1 MTVSRQEASVTKSSG
16 RLNQKARTRAALLA
30 AAVELVRE
38 GRPPSVPD
46 AAERALVSVATAYR
60 YFPTADDLWTE
71 ASFETM
77 DFTEMNAGVE
87 QALEAAGD
95 DPAARLEA
103 VIKRIGWDMIDNPL
117 PYRTMVKLAS
127 ERWFAQQQQSASSD
141 TAPIREGRRHQWN
154 QLVVEPLRGTLTDA
168 ERRRLVAA
176 LDVAWGTEAS
186 ISLIDV
192 AGMDGDEAKRVMM
205 QTAQWVLAASL
216 ADAKVHERRRVHG
229 SPVK

>member
-1 MTVSRQEASVTKSSG
+1 M
-16 RLNQKARTRAALLA
+16 LA
-30 AAVELVRE
+30 AAIELVRE

-87 QALEAAGD
+87 QAIDAAGD
-95 DPAARLEA
+95 DVAARLDA
-103 VIKRIGWDMIDNPL
+103 VVTRIGWDMLENPL

-127 ERWFAQQQQSASSD
+127 ERWFAQHQSPTAES
-141 TAPIREGRRHQWN
+141 APIREGRRHHWN
-154 QLVVEPLRGTLTDA
+154 QRIVEPLRGTLTDA

-176 LDVAWGTEAS
+176 LDVAWGTEAA

-192 AGMDGDEAKRVMM
+192 AGLGVEEAKRVML
-205 QTAQWVLAASL
+205 QTAQWVLAAGL
-216 ADAKVHERRRVHG
+216 AESEKRGRAKG
-229 SPVK
+229 

>member
-1 MTVSRQEASVTKSSG
+1 MIVSRQEASVTKSG
-16 RLNQKARTRAALLA
+16 RVNQKARTRAALLA

-77 DFTEMNAGVE
+77 DFTELNADVDR
-87 QALEAAGD
+87 ALVAAGD
-95 DPAARLEA
+95 DAAARLE
-103 VIKRIGWDMIDNPL
+103 VVVTRIGWDMLDNPL
-117 PYRTMVKLAS
+117 PYRTMAKLAS
-127 ERWFAQQQQSASSD
+127 ERWFAQQHAPAVESAP
-141 TAPIREGRRHQWN
+141 TREGRRHQWN
-154 QLVVEPLRGTLTDA
+154 QRVVEPLRGMFTDP

-176 LDVAWGTEAS
+176 LDLAWGTEAA

-192 AGMDGDEAKRVMM
+192 AGLEVEEAKRVML
-205 QTAQWVLAASL
+205 QTAQWVLAAGL
-216 ADAKVHERRRVHG
+216 ADAKKRARAKG
-229 SPVK
+229 

>member
-1 MTVSRQEASVTKSSG
+1 M
-16 RLNQKARTRAALLA
+16 NQKARTRAALLG

-77 DFTEMNAGVE
+77 DFTEMNAGVDK
-87 QALEAAGD
+87 ALEAAGD
-95 DPAARLEA
+95 DAAARLE
-103 VIKRIGWDMIDNPL
+103 VVVTRIGWDMLENPL

-127 ERWFAQQQQSASSD
+127 ERWFAQQH
-141 TAPIREGRRHQWN
+141 TPTVEPAPIREGRRHQWN
-154 QLVVEPLRGTLTDA
+154 QRVVEPLRGTLTDA

-176 LDVAWGTEAS
+176 LDIAWGTEAA

-192 AGMDGDEAKRVMM
+192 AGLEVEEAKRVML
-205 QTAQWVLAASL
+205 QTAQWVLAAGL
-216 ADAKVHERRRVHG
+216 ADAKKRARAKG
-229 SPVK
+229 

>member
-1 MTVSRQEASVTKSSG
+1 MVVSRQEANLTKGSG
-16 RLNQKARTRAALLA
+16 RVNQKARTRAALLA

-77 DFTEMNAGVE
+77 DFTELSADVE
-87 QALEAAGD
+87 KAVDAAGD
-95 DPAARLEA
+95 DAGARLEV
-103 VIKRIGWDMIDNPL
+103 VITRIGWDMLENPL
-117 PYRTMVKLAS
+117 PYRTMAKLAS
-127 ERWFAQQQQSASSD
+127 ERWFAQEQSPAAEP
-141 TAPIREGRRHQWN
+141 APIREGRRHHWN
-154 QLVVEPLRGTLTDA
+154 QRVVEPLRETLTDA

-176 LDVAWGTEAS
+176 LDIVWGTEAA

-192 AGMDGDEAKRVMM
+192 AGLDLDEAKRVML
-205 QTAQWVLAASL
+205 QTAQWVLAAGL
-216 ADAKVHERRRVHG
+216 ADSKKRARGKG
-229 SPVK
+229 

>member
-1 MTVSRQEASVTKSSG
+1 
-16 RLNQKARTRAALLA
+16 LLA

-77 DFTEMNAGVE
+77 DFTELNADVAKRI
-87 QALEAAGD
+87 QAAGND
-95 DPAARLEA
+95 AAARLEV
-103 VIKRIGWDMIDNPL
+103 VITQIGWDMLDNPL
-117 PYRTMVKLAS
+117 PYRTMAKLAS
-127 ERWFAQQQQSASSD
+127 ERWFAQQH
-141 TAPIREGRRHQWN
+141 APIVESAPTREGRRHQWN
-154 QLVVEPLRGTLTDA
+154 QRVVEPLRGMLTDA

-176 LDVAWGTEAS
+176 LDLAWGTEAA

-192 AGMDGDEAKRVMM
+192 AGLEVEEAKRVML
-205 QTAQWVLAASL
+205 QTAQWVLAAGL
-216 ADAKVHERRRVHG
+216 ADAKKRARAKG
-229 SPVK
+229 

>member
-1 MTVSRQEASVTKSSG
+1 M
-16 RLNQKARTRAALLA
+16 NQKARTRAALLA

-77 DFTEMNAGVE
+77 DFTELNADV
-87 QALEAAGD
+87 AKRIEAAGND
-95 DPAARLEA
+95 AAARLEV
-103 VIKRIGWDMIDNPL
+103 VITQIGWDMLENPL
-117 PYRTMVKLAS
+117 PYRTMAKLAS
-127 ERWFAQQQQSASSD
+127 ERWFAQQQSPTAES
-141 TAPIREGRRHQWN
+141 APIREGRRHHWN
-154 QLVVEPLRGTLTDA
+154 ERVVEPLRGTLTDA

-176 LDVAWGTEAS
+176 LDIAWGTEAA

-192 AGMDGDEAKRVMM
+192 AGLEVEEAKRVML
-205 QTAQWVLAASL
+205 QTAQWMLAAGL
-216 ADAKVHERRRVHG
+216 ADAKKRARAKG
-229 SPVK
+229 

>member
-1 MTVSRQEASVTKSSG
+1 MTVSRQEASVTKSG
-16 RLNQKARTRAALLA
+16 RVNQKARTRAALLA

-77 DFTEMNAGVE
+77 DFTELSADVE
-87 QALEAAGD
+87 KAVDAAGD
-95 DPAARLEA
+95 DAGARL
-103 VIKRIGWDMIDNPL
+103 DMLENPL
-117 PYRTMVKLAS
+117 PYRTMAKLAS
-127 ERWFAQQQQSASSD
+127 ERWFAQQHAPTVESAL
-141 TAPIREGRRHQWN
+141 IREGRRHHWN
-154 QLVVEPLRGTLTDA
+154 QRIVEPLRGTLTDA

-176 LDVAWGTEAS
+176 LDVAWGTEAA

-192 AGMDGDEAKRVMM
+192 AGLEVEEAKRVML
-205 QTAQWVLAASL
+205 QTAQWVLAAGL
-216 ADAKVHERRRVHG
+216 ADAKKQPRAKG
-229 SPVK
+229 